1 MYFEQLWAGFLSFQG
16 MQGMYFKLLANEELC
31 FTVSECNPE
40 LETEAKTPLCFHEH
54 WVAGRGQLMTGDVSF
69 WKHNQTM
76 EILFCK
82 DQT

>member
-1 MYFEQLWAGFLSFQG
+1 MYFEQLWADFLQFQG
-16 MQGMYFKLLANEELC
+16 TQGVYFELPFNEELC
-31 FTVSECNPE
+31 FTISEHNPE

-54 WVAGRGQLMTGDVSF
+54 WVAGKGQVMTGDTSF

-76 EILFCK
+76 ELLFCK